1 MKRWLPLILFAG
13 ALVLLGV
20 GLGMNPR
27 DLPSALVGKPVPQF
41 SLPDLMQADKQV
53 TENDFKDKVWVLNVW
68 ASWCVSCQA
77 EHKLLIDWKRP
88 EGVDLVGL
96 NYKDESKAAR
106 AWLVDMGGNPY
117 DRIAVD
123 MKGLMGIDLGVYGVP
138 ETFII
143 DKQGQIVQRFT
154 GALTAEV
161 VETRLKPMIDQA
173 LAQP

>member
-1 MKRWLPLILFAG
+1 MKRWLPLVLFAG
-13 ALVLLGV
+13 VLVLLGI

-41 SLPDLMQADKQV
+41 SLPDLMQTDKKV
-53 TENDFKDKVWVLNVW
+53 DETDFQGKVWVLNVW
-68 ASWCVSCQA
+68 ASWCVACQA
-77 EHKLLIDWKRP
+77 EHDLLLRWKRP

-96 NYKDESKAAR
+96 NYKDESRAAR

-123 MKGLMGIDLGVYGVP
+123 MKGSLGIDLGVYGVP

-143 DKQGQIVQRFT
+143 SKQGQIVQRFT
-154 GALTAEV
+154 GALTAEML
-161 VETRLKPMIDQA
+161 EERLKPMIDKA

>member
-1 MKRWLPLILFAG
+1 MKRWLPLVLFAG
-13 ALVLLGV
+13 VLVLLGI

-41 SLPDLMQADKQV
+41 SLPDLMQTDKKV
-53 TENDFKDKVWVLNVW
+53 DETDFQGKVWVLNVW
-68 ASWCVSCQA
+68 ASWCVACQA
-77 EHKLLIDWKRP
+77 EHDLLLRWKRP

-96 NYKDESKAAR
+96 NYKDESRAAR

-123 MKGLMGIDLGVYGVP
+123 MKGSLGIDLGVYGVP

-143 DKQGQIVQRFT
+143 SKQGQIVQRFT

-161 VETRLKPMIDQA
+161 LEERLKPMIDKA

>member
-1 MKRWLPLILFAG
+1 
-13 ALVLLGV
+13 
-20 GLGMNPR
+20 
-27 DLPSALVGKPVPQF
+27 
-41 SLPDLMQADKQV
+41 
-53 TENDFKDKVWVLNVW
+53 
-68 ASWCVSCQA
+68 
-77 EHKLLIDWKRP
+77 
-88 EGVDLVGL
+88 
-96 NYKDESKAAR
+96 
-106 AWLVDMGGNPY
+106 MGGNPY

>member
-13 ALVLLGV
+13 VLVLLGV

-77 EHKLLIDWKRP
+77 AHKLLIDWKRP